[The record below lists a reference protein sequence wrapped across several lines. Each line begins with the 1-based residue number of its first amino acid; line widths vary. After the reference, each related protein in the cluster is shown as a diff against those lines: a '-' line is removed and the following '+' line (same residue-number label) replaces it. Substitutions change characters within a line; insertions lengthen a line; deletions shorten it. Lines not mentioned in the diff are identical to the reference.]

1 MVDLAETIFRDF
13 ETDGVSASGKHKP
26 RKSKIRE
33 WGAYLEGFITAF
45 TSNGGLIF
53 DTRANLFASLSHD
66 ANTSAWVISDPIV
79 AYNGIYRKVGASGSG
94 SWTRVADLP
103 YSFIRLTDAGA
114 GTANAIIAT
123 SSIPLPGAASAA
135 LLVMNVFEA
144 NTGPVTLAANGAPA
158 KPLKTNSGND
168 LASGYLT
175 AGMVVAFL
183 DGGASYRLLS
193 DVASAAIVAAAEAAA
208 AAAIVAQAAAEA
220 AAAGAAGALPVAT
233 IVDLKSVD
241 TTTKKAAVVYNDG
254 GKNGLFLWNSS
265 DLSGTLVISSVL
277 STLVTSGTDTVTKAG
292 HGLRTGDAGIVTAAV
307 NGLALSTVYY
317 VIWVDNS
324 NFKLASSFAN
334 AIAGTAIDL
343 TGTTNFTFQHLLD
356 PDQGKFV
363 IKNGTGLDGSAGVW
377 VRDGNVVRAAH
388 FGASTGASATANAAA
403 LNAAARVSNIV
414 VVDEALDATGAVQ
427 GGPIR
432 NALFIGNGSLTG
444 VYRKQVI
451 SDRVSRYVAPVS
463 DVVPARLDKFST
475 KAAPVVVLVGDSIS
489 TYNANTTG
497 RQDSLA
503 VRLERKLRQALKIG
517 QSMTFYNRSI
527 GGTTYNVFNTSVVTT
542 PIDANA
548 TWWVGGVTWKNQVK
562 ALNPDLVIFSFG
574 SNDQAGAYLSN
585 IKPLLDDVATWASK
599 PNIILC
605 TNTSASLGSDFTY
618 STQVEQTGRDMA
630 AGVTRS
636 IARYYGHGL
645 LDFNRQFV
653 AARDGYDPYETTIV
667 NNELAAGTAGYQYL
681 CPASTTDFM
690 VEFDTN
696 WTNVIAA
703 GNPIIL
709 RLGAQSLDWL
719 MIGKSAGPVMRF
731 QLSSGSGADVLIY
744 SDTTAPDLGAG
755 TFTLRVEVKGDVIT
769 VYNPALGGPEG
780 TNQPAIFTSK
790 LMRAGG
796 PFTPTIWS
804 GNNVLDDTCSNVSFW
819 TASQRLARPTLTDD
833 QLFGRGDGE
842 GSQYNHPGNYLGAH
856 VYGPVLD
863 AVSFGPAG
871 ILTGIYTPTLTGVAN
886 VASSVAVSCR
896 YEKVAF
902 DRVRVSG
909 SFGVTATAGAT
920 PLQLGISLPIASD
933 LAGSGSGADLSG
945 VATSGNGLH
954 GSILTDATNDRAQFQ
969 YTPSGVSNIVFTFT
983 FDYIVK

>member
-1 MVDLAETIFRDF
+1 MVDLASTVFRDY
-13 ETDGVSASGKHKP
+13 ETDGVASSGVHKP

-33 WGAYLEGFITAF
+33 WGTSLEGFINAF
-45 TSNGGLIF
+45 MANGGLIY
-53 DTRANLFASLSHD
+53 DTRANLFADLAHV
-66 ANTSAWVISDPIV
+66 ANSSAWVISDATV
-79 AYNGIYRKVGASGSG
+79 AYNGIYRKAGGSGAG

-103 YSFIRLTDAGA
+103 YSFIRLNDAGA
-114 GTANAIIAT
+114 GTANAIVAT
-123 SSIPLPGAASAA
+123 SSIPLPSSSSAA

-144 NTGPVTLAANGAPA
+144 NTGPVTISVNGVAA
-158 KPLKTNSGND
+158 KTLKTNSGTD
-168 LASGYLT
+168 LAAGYLT
-175 AGMVVAFL
+175 AGMMAVFL
-183 DGGASYRLLS
+183 DDGTNFRLLS
-193 DVASAAIVAAAEAAA
+193 DVASAAIQAAAEAAA

-233 IVDLKSVD
+233 VVDLKSVD
-241 TTTKKAAVVYNDG
+241 TTTKKAAVVYGDG
-254 GKNGLFLWNSS
+254 GRNGLFGWNGAN
-265 DLSGTLVISSVL
+265 LSASMIVAAVVTTSVDA
-277 STLVTSGTDTVTKAG
+277 STETATKVS
-292 HGLRTGDAGIVTAAV
+292 HGLRTGDAGVVTAAV
-307 NGLALSTVYY
+307 NGLTVNTLYY
-317 VIWVDNS
+317 VIWVTNDT
-324 NFKLASSFAN
+324 FRLATSFAN
-334 AIAGTAIDL
+334 ALAGTVVNL
-343 TGTTNFTFQHLLD
+343 TGTTNFTFNHLLD
-356 PDQGKFV
+356 PEQGKYV
-363 IKNGTGLDGSAGVW
+363 ISTGTALDGSAGAW

-388 FGASTGASATANAAA
+388 FGASTNASATANAAA
-403 LNAAARVSNIV
+403 LNAAARVSSVV

-444 VYRKQVI
+444 VFRKQVI
-451 SDRVSRYVAPVS
+451 SDRVSRFVAPAS
-463 DVVPARLDKFST
+463 DLVPARLEKFST

-527 GGTTYNVFNTSVVTT
+527 GGTTYNVFNTSVATT

-548 TWWVGGVTWKNQVK
+548 TWWTGGVTWKNQVK

-574 SNDQAGAYLSN
+574 SNDQAAAYLSN
-585 IKPLLDDVATWASK
+585 IKPLIDDVATWASK
-599 PNIILC
+599 PNIIFC

-618 STQVEQTGRDMA
+618 STQVEQTGRDIA

-636 IARYYGHGL
+636 IAKYYGHGL

-667 NNELAAGTAGYQYL
+667 NNELAAGTVGYQYL
-681 CPASTTDFM
+681 CPTSTTDFM

-696 WTNVIAA
+696 WNNVIAA

-744 SDTTAPDLGAG
+744 SDTTAPDLGSG

-769 VYNPALGGPEG
+769 VYNPSLGGPEG
-780 TNQPAIFTSK
+780 TNQPALFTSK
-790 LMRAGG
+790 IMRAGG
-796 PFTPTIWS
+796 AFTPTIWS

-819 TASQRLARPTLTDD
+819 VASQRLVRPTLTDD

-856 VYGPVLD
+856 VYAPVLD

-871 ILTGIYTPTLTGVAN
+871 ILTGTYTPTLTGVAN
-886 VASSVAVSCR
+886 VASSVPVSCR
-896 YEKVAF
+896 YEKVSF

-909 SFGVTATAGAT
+909 SFGVAATAGAT
-920 PLQLGISLPIASD
+920 PLQLGISLPLASD
-933 LAGSGSGADLSG
+933 LAGAGSGADLSG
-945 VATSGNGLH
+945 VATSGSGLH

-969 YTPSGVSNIVFTFT
+969 YTPTGTSNIVFTFT